1 MPLIDTIH
9 WENIRD
15 RSPNSL
21 AELYDGF
28 AGAMFSLALGS
39 TWVIVGKPK
48 K

>member
-28 AGAMFSLALGS
+28 AGAMFSLALEVLGDR
-39 TWVIVGKPK
+39 WEAE
-48 K
+48 